1 MSTISRMKKVW
12 RSTIVGRSLK
22 VLTRQD
28 QRKIFAVVIIQV
40 FMGLLDLAGI
50 AAIGVLGALAVAG
63 VSSRQPGNR
72 VSEALNFLQISDYEF
87 QTQAAI
93 LGLLAAGL
101 LISRTVISIIF
112 TRRVLYFLGRRSAR
126 ISSSLV
132 SKLLNQ
138 SLLEIQQRSTQ
149 ETLYAVTRGVDSITL
164 GVIGITVTLISDLSL
179 LIILFI
185 GLFVVDASIALM
197 ALLVFGSIGLLLYK
211 FMHKYARK
219 LGIEESRLSIQVNQ
233 KIVEILS
240 AYRESVVRDRRYF
253 YAQEIQKSK
262 YKLSDTLADISFLPN
277 ISKYVIETTVV
288 IGTLAVSAAQFIAHD
303 ATRAVATLSVFMA
316 AVTRIA
322 PAVMRIQQGSIGIR
336 QSLGSAQPTLNLIE
350 SLDQDVELIPTEKS
364 LELEH
369 IGFRPNVELK
379 DVVFSYPGTSEPV
392 LKSLNLKIGEGEY
405 LALVGSSGAGKTTLV
420 DVLLGVINQDSGSVL
435 ISGKS
440 PREAASKWP
449 GAISYVPQDVT
460 IFDCTIRENVAMGFL
475 QESHDDEL
483 IWEALRTAHLAEV
496 VSGLP
501 EKLDTQV
508 GERGTKLSGG
518 QRQRLGIARAMF
530 TKPKLL
536 VLDEATS
543 SLDGQTESDISDAIN
558 NLKGNVTVLMIAH
571 RLSSVRNAGRVA
583 YMSNGLIEASGT
595 YDEVRKQVPDFDHQS
610 KLMGIN

>member
-1 MSTISRMKKVW
+1 MKKVW

-28 QRKIFAVVIIQV
+28 QRKIFTVVIIQV

-126 ISSSLV
+126 ISSSLI

-138 SLLEIQQRSTQ
+138 SILQIQQRSTQ

-185 GLFVVDASIALM
+185 GLFVVDSSIALM

-350 SLDQDVELIPTEKS
+350 SLDQDVELVPTEKS

-369 IGFRPNVELK
+369 FGFRPNIELK

-449 GAISYVPQDVT
+449 GAISYVPQDVI
-460 IFDCTIRENVAMGFL
+460 IFDGTIRENVAMGFL
-475 QESHDDEL
+475 QEAHDDEL
-483 IWEALRTAHLAEV
+483 IWEALSTAQMAEV
-496 VSGLP
+496 VGGLP

-558 NLKGNVTVLMIAH
+558 ALKGNVTVLMIAH
-571 RLSSVRNAGRVA
+571 RLSSVRKAGRVI
-583 YMSNGLIEASGT
+583 YISNGLIQASGT
-595 YDEVRKQVPDFDHQS
+595 YDEVRRQVPDFDHQS
-610 KLMGIN
+610 KLMGIY